1 MLSAPSPFPLYLLPS
16 IPFRRRRSSTETTAT
31 VTSDAFTTSTS
42 PPAATAAPS
51 NYLRGNR
58 SHLRCTRCLTDLC
71 LTSQIISKGFTG
83 RHGRAYLVAPPRPYP
98 DNTATSDGGGI
109 SAVSHRENNLPNTYA
124 HKPVPRQLVTGA
136 HTVSDI
142 SCALCGAVLGWKYVA
157 ADEDSQKYKV
167 GKFILETKRVCR
179 GVRWENEDG
188 DASDAS
194 PPQSSATG
202 TKRAVSDASSEDED
216 IEFDSQDE
224 DECED
229 LFAGVW
235 SPSLAKRR
243 RRGRA
248 WREGRNGA
256 SGVEE
261 V

>member
-16 IPFRRRRSSTETTAT
+16 IPFRRRRSSTETTGT
-31 VTSDAFTTSTS
+31 VSSDTSSSPTDA
-42 PPAATAAPS
+42 AAAAPT

-98 DNTATSDGGGI
+98 NTTTSAGDDARGGG
-109 SAVSHRENNLPNTYA
+109 AVSHRDNNLPNTYA

-157 ADEDSQKYKV
+157 AEEESQKYKV

-179 GVRWENEDG
+179 GVCWENEDG
-188 DASDAS
+188 DGDAASS
-194 PPQSSATG
+194 LTPV
-202 TKRAVSDASSEDED
+202 RAAGDASSEDESV
-216 IEFDSQDE
+216 EFDSQDE

-235 SPSLAKRR
+235 SPALAKRR

-248 WREGRNGA
+248 WREGRG
-256 SGVEE
+256 GTGGMEE